1 MRLVIAAPHGR
12 SGKSTITL
20 GIIGAL
26 QAKKGLKVQPFK
38 KGPDFIDPSWLT
50 WMTGRPCRNLD
61 LFFSAPEEIQA
72 LFNEACAD
80 ADIAVVEGAM
90 GLYDGMDVEGSDST
104 AAIAR
109 TISSPVILVVDA
121 TRMTRSAAALVRGFQ
136 GFEEGVNIAAVILNK
151 VARPRHEDILRRSI
165 EQYTG
170 IPVIGAIP
178 KQNNIHIADRH
189 LGLITAQEMQNLES
203 LKTCL
208 TDAAEQY
215 IDLDALISIAGQSP
229 ELVKQVDTGTKK
241 FEPRVRIGVIKDKV
255 FSFYYPENL
264 EALKCSGAELVIID
278 SLQDKQLPAVDA
290 LYIGGGFPEIYA
302 EQLQEN
308 QSLRS
313 DIRRLITAG
322 LPVYAECGGLMYLS
336 RRLFCNNQSYEMVG
350 ALPCDTKMSNRPKG
364 HGYSLMRVSRSNYLF
379 PKNTVIRG
387 HEFHHSQ
394 ICNAD
399 FHTLESIMEVQ
410 RGYGVDG
417 KKDGIIYHNVIA
429 AYQHIYAPANPEWAV
444 NLVAQAENFK
454 EQMKKM
460 PG

>member
-1 MRLVIAAPHGR
+1 
-12 SGKSTITL
+12 
-20 GIIGAL
+20 
-26 QAKKGLKVQPFK
+26 
-38 KGPDFIDPSWLT
+38 
-50 WMTGRPCRNLD
+50 
-61 LFFSAPEEIQA
+61 
-72 LFNEACAD
+72 
-80 ADIAVVEGAM
+80 
-90 GLYDGMDVEGSDST
+90 
-104 AAIAR
+104 
-109 TISSPVILVVDA
+109 
-121 TRMTRSAAALVRGFQ
+121 
-136 GFEEGVNIAAVILNK
+136 
-151 VARPRHEDILRRSI
+151 
-165 EQYTG
+165 
-170 IPVIGAIP
+170 
-178 KQNNIHIADRH
+178 
-189 LGLITAQEMQNLES
+189 MQNLES
-203 LKTCL
+203 LKICL
-208 TDAAEQY
+208 TEAAEQY
-215 IDLDALISIAGQSP
+215 IDLDALISIAGHSP

-290 LYIGGGFPEIYA
+290 LYIGGGFPEVFA

-364 HGYSLMRVSRSNYLF
+364 HGYSLMRVIRSNYLF
-379 PKNTVIRG
+379 PENTVIRG

-399 FHTLESIMEVQ
+399 FHSLESIMEVQ

-429 AYQHIYAPANPEWAV
+429 AYQHIYAPANPEWAI
-444 NLVAQAENFK
+444 NLVAQAGNFK
-454 EQMKKM
+454 EQMNKI